1 MENKERF
8 TALCE
13 EALPLIKE
21 LQVLA
26 EKHGIKKNLSLYLT
40 LDGTYHLEGCF
51 DGWDMANYTG
61 KPKIRYEYNE
71 VMNPVKEDGEA
82 AMG

>member
-1 MENKERF
+1 MENKEKF
-8 TALCE
+8 KALCE

-40 LDGTYHLEGCF
+40 LDGSYHLEGCF
-51 DGWDMANYTG
+51 EGWDLANYRG

-71 VMNPVKEDGEA
+71 VMKLSKEEGEA
-82 AMG
+82 SE

>member
-1 MENKERF
+1 MENKEKF
-8 TALCE
+8 MALCE
-13 EALPLIKE
+13 DALPVIRE

-40 LDGTYHLEGCF
+40 LDGSYHLEGCF
-51 DGWDMANYTG
+51 EGWDLANYGG

-71 VMNPVKEDGEA
+71 VMKLSKEEGEA
-82 AMG
+82 GE